1 MHTIETVNRTGQYS
15 FPFKPNSISAKAV
28 IDEATTKFEFVNH
41 LDMQFA
47 AEYNGKRYKY
57 TEEDKESHW
66 RVILAQRVQYKAA
79 LMVARG
85 EIIGINNAIKL
96 LESKT
101 K

>member
-1 MHTIETVNRTGQYS
+1 MHTIEIVNKTGQYS

-28 IDEATTKFEFVNH
+28 IDETTTFFEFAGN
-41 LDMQFA
+41 LNTQYA

-57 TEEDKESHW
+57 TDADKESCW

-96 LESKT
+96 IESLT

>member
-1 MHTIETVNRTGQYS
+1 MHTIEIVNATGQYS

-28 IDEATTKFEFVNH
+28 IDETTSFFEFAGNINT
-41 LDMQFA
+41 QYA

-57 TEEDKESHW
+57 TDADKESCW

-96 LESKT
+96 LESQT